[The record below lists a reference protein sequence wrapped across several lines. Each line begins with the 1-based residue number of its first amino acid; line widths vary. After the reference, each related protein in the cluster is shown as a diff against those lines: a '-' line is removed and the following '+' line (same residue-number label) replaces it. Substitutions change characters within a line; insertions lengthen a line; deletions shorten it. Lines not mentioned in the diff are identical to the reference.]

1 MNRYFGLFFVS
12 IFLVGITVAA
22 ASSEPSP
29 EPYVQIKVQEIFSA
43 LITRDKGDR
52 IYSGQIKS
60 ENGLADF
67 KKAYG
72 IDGEFLSVDFKK
84 QMLIFGITDN
94 ISSRAFQFLKQEKI
108 RSFVLDYADT
118 GIMYK
123 LKILENGKKYSY
135 LQVFILDRI
144 DGISHV
150 RVKNLV
156 ANGLSKMYE

>member
-22 ASSEPSP
+22 ASSESSP
-29 EPYVQIKVQEIFSA
+29 EFYVQIKVQEIFSA

-52 IYSGQIKS
+52 VYSGQIKS
-60 ENGLADF
+60 KDGLADF
-67 KKAYG
+67 KKTYG
-72 IDGEFLSVDFKK
+72 IEKEFLPVDFEK
-84 QMLIFGITDN
+84 QMLIFGITDS
-94 ISSRAFQFLKQEKI
+94 ISSRAFQFSKQEKI

-118 GIMYK
+118 GIMYD
-123 LKILENGKKYSY
+123 LKIPENGKKYSY

-144 DGISHV
+144 DGISHI

-156 ANGLSKMYE
+156 VNGLSIMYE